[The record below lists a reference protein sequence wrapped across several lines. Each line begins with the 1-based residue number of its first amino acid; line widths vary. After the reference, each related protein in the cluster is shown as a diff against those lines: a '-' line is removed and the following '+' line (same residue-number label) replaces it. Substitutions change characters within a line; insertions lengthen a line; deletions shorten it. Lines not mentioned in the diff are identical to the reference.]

1 MTLKKWIGNI
11 PVPAWMYL
19 MGAAVFHE
27 LVLHFWVVDSP
38 MFGRVAAIAC
48 FALGLGGLVGLLISF
63 LPGKAQKWVTFTL
76 GILMAVLYLMEYF
89 IDDAYQYFMTF
100 ETIAAGAGGVATGF
114 AGTVFALLGKNLW
127 RIGVMA
133 LPVTLFGVFARCEKP
148 GWSQR
153 GLYSKNKKS
162 GWKQRCV
169 IAAATVVA
177 YLLAAGSVFGLT
189 NDKGLFNN
197 TYNFDRACRSFG
209 LHVGFILEGIHGQVS
224 PDTLLEVPVQTQPT
238 EETQAQTEATE
249 AVEVTEPIVYED
261 NVLPLDYAAL
271 AQEDPKVA
279 DIHNYVA
286 AQVPSSQN
294 QFTGLFEGKNLIFI
308 TAEALSKQA
317 IREDLTPTLYRLM
330 TEGIYFTEFYQ
341 PLWGGGTAAGEYSNL
356 TGLMP
361 ANGAESAYNAMDNE
375 MFLLPGKQLQKL
387 GYITMAYHNNDFN
400 YYGRKYTH
408 PYLGYDQ
415 FIGYG
420 NGMEKGVTDQWPQS
434 DLEMMEFTIPQL
446 LQTQP
451 FHAYYM
457 SVSGHSSYYPQAN
470 AMVRKNIDL
479 VSHLTDDELIKGYY
493 ACNLEFEFAMKYIL
507 DALEEAG
514 ALENT
519 VIVISPDHYPYGLGR
534 SDTWGSGKDLVEDL
548 YGHPITDNF
557 TRDQNALIIW
567 SPCLEDMDLVVD
579 TPTYS
584 LDILPTLS
592 NLFGWEYDSRLLV
605 GRDVFS
611 EQEPLTLWP
620 DYSWKTDKGSFD
632 AITQTFTPAE
642 GVTVEEGYVEYIQ
655 SLVAAKIAFCK
666 AVQNKNYYTY
676 LAKRLVGGEQ

>member
-1 MTLKKWIGNI
+1 MKILDFFRKRISV
-11 PVPAWMYL
+11 PVCLFLPAM
-19 MGAAVFHE
+19 AVFCE
-27 LVLHFWVVDSP
+27 MILHFWVVESLS
-38 MFGRVAAIAC
+38 FGRIAAVAC
-48 FALGLGGLVGLLISF
+48 FALGLGGVLSLPISF
-63 LPGKAQKWVTFTL
+63 LPGKAQKWTAFAVGL
-76 GILMAVLYLMEYF
+76 LMAVLYLMEYF

-114 AGTVFALLGKNLW
+114 AGVVFALLGKNLW
-127 RIGVMA
+127 RIVVML
-133 LPVTLFGVFARCEKP
+133 LPVALFGVFAKCEKT
-148 GWSQR
+148 
-153 GLYSKNKKS
+153 
-162 GWKQRCV
+162 GWKQRGA
-169 IAAATVVA
+169 IAAATAAA
-177 YLLAAGSVFGLT
+177 YLLAAGAVLGLT
-189 NDKGLFNN
+189 SDKSLFTN

-209 LHVGFILEGIHGQVS
+209 LHVGFVLEGVHAQLPPG
-224 PDTLLEVPVQTQPT
+224 TFLEVPVQTQPV
-238 EETQAQTEATE
+238 EETQEVTGDTETAEAT
-249 AVEVTEPIVYED
+249 EVTEPIVYED
-261 NVLPLDYAAL
+261 NVLPLDYEAL
-271 AQEDPKVA
+271 AQKDPKVA

-294 QFTGLFEGKNLIFI
+294 EFTGLFEGKNLIFI
-308 TAEALSKQA
+308 TAEALSIQA
-317 IREDLTPTLYRLM
+317 IREDLSPTLYRMM
-330 TEGIYFTEFYQ
+330 TEGIYFTDFYQ

-361 ANGAESAYNAMDNE
+361 ANGAESAYNAQQQE

-387 GYITMAYHNNDFN
+387 GYTTMAYHNNDFN

-408 PYLGYDQ
+408 PYLGYEQ

-420 NGMEKGVTDQWPQS
+420 NGMEEGVTDQWPQS

-457 SVSGHSSYYPQAN
+457 TVSGHSSYYAQAN
-470 AMVRKNIDL
+470 AMVRKNFDA
-479 VSHLTDDELIKGYY
+479 VAHLPDHDLIKGYL
-493 ACNLEFEFAMKYIL
+493 ACNLELEYAMKYML
-507 DALEEAG
+507 EALEEAG

-534 SDTWGSGKDLVEDL
+534 SDTWGNGADFVEVL
-548 YGHPITDNF
+548 YGHAITDNF
-557 TRDQNALIIW
+557 TRDKNALIIW

-584 LDILPTLS
+584 LDILPTIS

-632 AITQTFTPAE
+632 AATQTFTPAE
-642 GVTVEEGYVEYIQ
+642 GVTVAEGYVEYIQ
-655 SLVAAKIAFCK
+655 ALVSGKIAYCK
-666 AVQNKNYYTY
+666 AVQQKNYYNY
-676 LAKRLVGGEQ
+676 IVEHLYGGEQ